1 MKTLVIHPK
10 DDSTVF
16 LTKVYE
22 NLDAVTLVQGG
33 ISRDQLKDM
42 VRSHDQIM
50 MMGHG
55 TPYGLMSVGQFNG
68 HAYVI
73 DGSFAPLLAEKK
85 NSVFIW
91 CNADQYVNCNGLR
104 GFYTGMFISEVAEA
118 KLMGLG
124 DTTKREVD
132 ESNDLFV
139 ETIGAF
145 ADRGP
150 RLMHA
155 AARHKYGQLTGSNRV
170 ANYNRKRIYVSKEVR
185 RAVIK

>member
-1 MKTLVIHPK
+1 MVYFALTVIHPK

-55 TPYGLMSVGQFNG
+55 TPHGLMSVGQFNG
-68 HAYVI
+68 HGYVI
-73 DGSFAPLLAEKK
+73 DDSFALQLSEKR

-91 CNADQYVNCNGLR
+91 CNADQYVEHNKLS
-104 GFYTGMFISEVAEA
+104 GFYTGMFISEVTEA
-118 KLMGLG
+118 YLIGLDG
-124 DTTKREVD
+124 ITQVEVD
-132 ESNDLFV
+132 QSNGSFV

-145 ADRGP
+145 ADRGS

-155 AARHKYGQLTGSNRV
+155 AARHRYEQLTSHNRV
-170 ANYNRKRIYVSKEVR
+170 AKYNYERLYVSGH
-185 RAVIK
+185 